1 MVKIYG
7 KPSCGYCVMA
17 ESLCKQ
23 KSVPYEYLS
32 MGKDYTSEEFF
43 EAFPGAR
50 TFPQI
55 QIEGEMK
62 GNSKDNSKGQSKGNK

>member
-23 KSVPYEYLS
+23 KSVPYQYLS
-32 MGKDYTSEEFF
+32 LDKDYTTEEFF
-43 EAFPGAR
+43 ETFPGAR

-55 QIEGEMK
+55 QIEGENIGGYTELEQRLK
-62 GNSKDNSKGQSKGNK
+62 LNT